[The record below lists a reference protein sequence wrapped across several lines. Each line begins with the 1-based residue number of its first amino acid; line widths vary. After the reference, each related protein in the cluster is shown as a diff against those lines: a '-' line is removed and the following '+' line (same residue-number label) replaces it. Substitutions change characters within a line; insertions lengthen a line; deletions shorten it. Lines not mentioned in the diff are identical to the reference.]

1 MTKDYKKILII
12 DDSEVDREVL
22 KNILSE
28 EFSTTEAENGS
39 AGVEKILKEGNSLD
53 AILLDVSMPV
63 MDGFG
68 VLKRME
74 ENRLNNIPVFLITAE
89 ATRENVANAAQYHIS
104 GFIRKPYDRAEVLWR
119 LETKLG
125 MLGRNSLTEE
135 DIQETVKYI
144 ADLEGIY
151 RRFLKNF
158 GLDCGHYERM
168 ADLMEIL
175 LYGYFNDLDETDQI
189 YVKLVSRAAFFC
201 DIGNMLLP
209 NNFKFKSSKQ
219 DEMSNDIYGHTGA
232 GSSIIHLNY
241 SRHCEYFV
249 HICGDMCAHHHER
262 YDGNG
267 FPHKVMGNHNAVF
280 TQMGRLVDEFDN
292 MFYRYR
298 EHNNM
303 QFEFVRGALMRDV
316 GAIRPELP
324 GLLVKC
330 KREIDRYYNAVN

>member
-209 NNFKFKSSKQ
+209 NNFKFKS
-219 DEMSNDIYGHTGA
+219 
-232 GSSIIHLNY
+232 
-241 SRHCEYFV
+241 
-249 HICGDMCAHHHER
+249 
-262 YDGNG
+262 
-267 FPHKVMGNHNAVF
+267 
-280 TQMGRLVDEFDN
+280 
-292 MFYRYR
+292 
-298 EHNNM
+298 
-303 QFEFVRGALMRDV
+303 
-316 GAIRPELP
+316 
-324 GLLVKC
+324 
-330 KREIDRYYNAVN
+330 

>member
-1 MTKDYKKILII
+1 MTKEYKKILII

-22 KNILSE
+22 KTILSE
-28 EFSTTEAENGS
+28 EFSTLEAENGS
-39 AGVEKILKEGNSLD
+39 VGVEKILKNGNSLD

-68 VLKRME
+68 VLKRLE
-74 ENRLNNIPVFLITAE
+74 ENRVNNIPVFLITAE
-89 ATRENVANAAQYHIS
+89 ATRENVANAARYHIS
-104 GFIRKPYDRAEVLWR
+104 GFIRKPYDREEVLWR
-119 LETKLG
+119 LETRLG
-125 MLGRNSLTEE
+125 MLGRNSLSEE
-135 DIQETVKYI
+135 DIQETEKYI
-144 ADLEGIY
+144 ADLESIY

-158 GLDCGHYERM
+158 GQDCGHYERM
-168 ADLMEIL
+168 SDLLEIL
-175 LYGYFNDLDETDQI
+175 LNGSYNDLDETDQV
-189 YVKLVSRAAFFC
+189 YVKLVSKAAFFC

-267 FPHKVMGNHNAVF
+267 FPHKIMGNHNTVF
-280 TQMGRLVDEFDN
+280 TQLCRLADEFDS

-303 QFEFVRGALMRDV
+303 QFEFVRGALVRDT
-316 GAIRPELP
+316 GAVRPELP

>member
-158 GLDCGHYERM
+158 GLDCGHYH
-168 ADLMEIL
+168 IP
-175 LYGYFNDLDETDQI
+175 G
-189 YVKLVSRAAFFC
+189 AASGSFHVLG
-201 DIGNMLLP
+201 IGRQN
-209 NNFKFKSSKQ
+209 S
-219 DEMSNDIYGHTGA
+219 GA
-232 GSSIIHLNY
+232 VRPKTVRHGQQSSIFL
-241 SRHCEYFV
+241 
-249 HICGDMCAHHHER
+249 
-262 YDGNG
+262 
-267 FPHKVMGNHNAVF
+267 
-280 TQMGRLVDEFDN
+280 
-292 MFYRYR
+292 RYR
-298 EHNNM
+298 
-303 QFEFVRGALMRDV
+303 QYA
-316 GAIRPELP
+316 AS
-324 GLLVKC
+324 
-330 KREIDRYYNAVN
+330 